1 MATHFDGFYVNDPGY
16 GISFDVEYR
25 TAELPTD
32 KWYQFE
38 Q

>member
-1 MATHFDGFYVNDPGY
+1 MATWFDSFKVNDPGY
-16 GISFDVEYR
+16 GIAIDVEYR
-25 TAELPTD
+25 NDRLADD